1 MPGGVAIFVEG
12 YNEERLFPVMLRHMG
27 LQGFVVERIGGGA
40 AHLESAKGLVE
51 RRRNERR
58 RIAVVLDADR
68 DPAAT
73 RARVNTEISRLS
85 LPVPANRVFL
95 VPDNRSPGSIET
107 LLKAMAPKQ
116 HRRIHECFTQYR
128 ECLKEISPKYDL
140 PNPKARI
147 FAYCEAVGNGP
158 KERDRNFADA
168 AHWNLDAPALDPL
181 KAFLR
186 ECAGMDPIDETA

>member
-12 YNEERLFPVMLRHMG
+12 YNEERLLPVLFRHMG

-58 RIAVVLDADR
+58 RIAVVLDAAIR
-68 DPAAT
+68 K
-73 RARVNTEISRLS
+73 LS
-85 LPVPANRVFL
+85 LPVPMNRVFL
-95 VPDNRSPGSIET
+95 VPDNRSRGSIET
-107 LLKAMAPKQ
+107 ILEAMAPER

-128 ECLKEISPKYDL
+128 ECLKEISPAYDL

-158 KERDRNFADA
+158 KERNRDFSVA
-168 AHWNLDAPALDPL
+168 AHWNLDAPALSPL

-186 ECAGMDPIDETA
+186 ECANTDPIDETA

>member
-1 MPGGVAIFVEG
+1 MSADFALFVEG
-12 YNEERLFPVMLRHMG
+12 VNEELLFPALLHRLG
-27 LQGFVVERIGGGA
+27 LPKFTIYKIDGGVSK
-40 AHLESAKGLVE
+40 LVSAKPRMDQRRAE
-51 RRRNERR
+51 RK

-68 DPAAT
+68 DALAT
-73 RARVNTEISRLS
+73 MDKFEAEKKRHD
-85 LPVPANRVFL
+85 LPVDRVFL
-95 VPDNRSPGSIET
+95 VPDNRSRGSIET
-107 LLKAMAPKQ
+107 LLEAMAPER

-128 ECLKEISPKYDL
+128 ECLKKISPKYDL

-158 KERDRNFADA
+158 KDKDRNFSDA
-168 AHWNLDAPALDPL
+168 AHWNLNTPALDPL